1 MKRYSLLLLVVLTHF
16 SWAQQTT
23 AKLEKITEQNFYRIR
38 VSPEI
43 RSASQYDLSD
53 IRIFDNKKNEIPYLV
68 DAKPKNTEFSQFE
81 AFTIVSKTSVPKKFS
96 SLVVENPK
104 DKISELM
111 LRIAN
116 SDVVKKFSIS
126 GSNDQKQWFG
136 IANKMELSDLN
147 NANSTQVSTTISFPL
162 CSYKFIKIEFDDT
175 KTLPINVLQV
185 GTTNSSVQVGEPEE
199 IQTKD
204 RFIIQLPK
212 EKKTQ
217 HHIVLTQPQAV
228 EKIVFKVSE
237 PKLFSR
243 QVTLYTIQNTTV
255 NGKTTSTKEVISNF
269 TLSSDTTN
277 EFDIQSGKITD
288 FFIEIANEDNPIL
301 KIESIQLFQ
310 KPIFLVAELNPNEE
324 YTVVTGNEKL
334 RAPSYDLVYFEN
346 EMKNVT
352 SEIKMTNVQHETNTK
367 KQTLE
372 KSFWQQPWFMWLC
385 IVIGGITILYFSV
398 ALAKDLKNN

>member
-1 MKRYSLLLLVVLTHF
+1 MKRYSLVLFVVLTHF

-23 AKLEKITEQNFYRIR
+23 AKLEKVTEKNFYRIR

-43 RSASQYDLSD
+43 RSASQSDLSD
-53 IRIFDNKKNEIPYLV
+53 VRIFNSKKNEIPYLI
-68 DAKPKNTEFSQFE
+68 DATPKKTEVSQFE
-81 AFTIVSKTSVPKKFS
+81 AFTIVSKTSVTKKFS
-96 SLVVENPK
+96 SVVIENPK
-104 DKISELM
+104 DKINELT

-136 IANKMELSDLN
+136 IANKMELSNLN
-147 NANSTQVSTTISFPL
+147 NANSTQVSITISFPL
-162 CSYKFIKIEFDDT
+162 CSYKFLKIEFDDT

-185 GTTNSSVQVGEPEE
+185 GTTNSSVQQGEPEK

-217 HHIVLTQPQAV
+217 HHIVLTQPQAI
-228 EKIVFKVSE
+228 EKVVFKVSE

-243 QVTLYTIQNTTV
+243 KATLYTIQNTTV
-255 NGKTTSTKEVISNF
+255 NGKTTSNKEVISTF
-269 TLSSDTTN
+269 TLSSDTAN

-288 FFIEIANEDNPIL
+288 FYIEIANEDNPKL
-301 KIESIQLFQ
+301 EIESIQLFQ

-324 YTVVTGNEKL
+324 YTVVTGNAKL
-334 RAPSYDLVYFEN
+334 VAPSYDLVYFEN

-352 SEIKMTNVQHETNTK
+352 AEIKMSDVQRENTTK
-367 KQTLE
+367 KPAAE

-385 IVIGGITILYFSV
+385 IVVGGITILYFSIG
-398 ALAKDLKNN
+398 LAKDLKNN